1 MVSNYV
7 LLQVP
12 VSESTFEPFVEA
24 VNKEVETNF
33 LKFTINGECSHLWF
47 ICEQKLMPH
56 IWVTEHGYIKI
67 AITCTLN
74 PYWLA
79 SMVLEGAMPII
90 REEKLA
96 LISQSCEPEWRM
108 YLQPLG
114 GNQGLQQQ

>member
-56 IWVTEHGYIKI
+56 I
-67 AITCTLN
+67 
-74 PYWLA
+74 
-79 SMVLEGAMPII
+79 
-90 REEKLA
+90 
-96 LISQSCEPEWRM
+96 
-108 YLQPLG
+108 
-114 GNQGLQQQ
+114 